1 MYCFQQNDSKTF
13 TSFPLGPRGSTFAF
27 GVKKFLKAFLPLAGF
42 LALARLPDLLRF
54 YALQSLLEV
63 KGRQHVNP
71 PRGLYLTAL
80 IKDPPCGTS
89 AKVPRER
96 CIRHRVSFLN
106 LNSAVSL
113 TLLTELSLIGIHSY
127 IYSSNARV
135 RLQK

>member
-63 KGRQHVNP
+63 KGRQ
-71 PRGLYLTAL
+71 PRKSPKGL
-80 IKDPPCGTS
+80 
-89 AKVPRER
+89 V
-96 CIRHRVSFLN
+96 
-106 LNSAVSL
+106 LNSTHKGSSL
-113 TLLTELSLIGIHSY
+113 WNVCE
-127 IYSSNARV
+127 SSP
-135 RLQK
+135 